1 MTAIVYLMALF
12 GCGEGEAACQQ
23 LAVLETRYES
33 RADCVAATEAAVA
46 SSINDDYPIL
56 VAQCYEAGA
65 RPVVRS
71 QDVLATF
78 RS

>member
-23 LAVLETRYES
+23 LVVLETRYES
-33 RADCVAATEAAVA
+33 RADCVAATEATVA

-56 VAQCYEAGA
+56 VAQCYEARA
-65 RPVVRS
+65 RPVVRP